1 MAFVNLGQ
9 VVYPIGSIYMTTNSI
24 SPANIFGGSWSQ
36 ISGNVCLMAG
46 SSVGNVG
53 SRKITINQMPKHRHE
68 ICTSRGGNKRALAD
82 WQTNAGEGN
91 IWWIGCSDTNLN
103 SPNRYQAWDNG
114 GGEDYTPYSYSCYV
128 WRRTS

>member
-9 VVYPIGSIYMTTNSI
+9 VVYPIGSIYMSTNSI
-24 SPANIFGGSWSQ
+24 SPASIFGGSWSQ

-53 SRKITINQMPKHRHE
+53 SRKITINQMPSHNHVLGKNAQTFWYGKDWGNGPSNLSCSSSPQYQWE
-68 ICTSRGGNKRALAD
+68 PETNYVGG
-82 WQTNAGEGN
+82 Q
-91 IWWIGCSDTNLN
+91 
-103 SPNRYQAWDNG
+103 
-114 GGEDYTPYSYSCYV
+114 DYIPYSYSCYV